1 MITFLVSICLLLAG
15 YFTYGRFVER
25 YFGVSAERDT
35 PVKRLADGVDYQELK
50 PWRMYVIQFLNIAG
64 LGPIFGA
71 IMGAAYGPM
80 AYLWIVV
87 GCIFMGA
94 AHDFFSGMLSLRND
108 GKDLPEI
115 VGTYLGKRMRQVLI
129 VFAAFLLLAVGVS
142 FVNGPA
148 ELLARLTGW
157 DMTLWLWVIF
167 AYYVFATLLP
177 IDKIIGKV
185 YPFMGGAL
193 LFMALGVGAYLIYGD
208 ATGAVEM
215 RELTADSLRNFH
227 SNSDANILFP
237 MLFVV
242 ISCGAISGF
251 HATQSPLMARCM
263 ANEKY
268 ARPVFYGAM
277 VSEGIV
283 ALIWATAAIAYFGGP
298 EGLNAA
304 ADAGKTPAVM
314 VNEICNSWLG
324 RVGAVLAI
332 LGVVACPIT
341 SGDTAFRSMRLIVA
355 QAFRF
360 SQKKLVSRLMVS
372 VPIFVVAYVC
382 CFMDFSTIWKY
393 VGISNQILAT
403 VTLWTAAAFLARS
416 GKVHCVRPHV
426 LHLMRGQIF
435 ELEGCRFFTMGGA
448 KSHDI
453 EDGILE
459 PDAPDFER
467 RLMML
472 QRKPRARYRINHISW
487 WAQELPSDEEYA
499 EARRNL
505 DAVGWQVDYIITHCA
520 PTSIALMGSRHNEA
534 DRLTDFLQEVR
545 ERARYRYWLFGHYH
559 DNKAID
565 EKHILLWEQIVRII

>member
-1 MITFLVSICLLLAG
+1 MITFLVSICLLVAG

-25 YFGVSAERDT
+25 YFGVSAELDT

-215 RELTADSLRNFH
+215 KELTADSLRNFH
-227 SNSDANILFP
+227 SNPDANILFP

-416 GKVHCVRPHV
+416 GKVHWIMTVPA
-426 LHLMRGQIF
+426 MF
-435 ELEGCRFFTMGGA
+435 
-448 KSHDI
+448 
-453 EDGILE
+453 
-459 PDAPDFER
+459 
-467 RLMML
+467 
-472 QRKPRARYRINHISW
+472 
-487 WAQELPSDEEYA
+487 
-499 EARRNL
+499 
-505 DAVGWQVDYIITHCA
+505 
-520 PTSIALMGSRHNEA
+520 
-534 DRLTDFLQEVR
+534 LTDVCVCYLCVAPYKVGGLEMPQVVGNVAGIVVAFALLALFLYKMR
-545 ERARYRYWLFGHYH
+545 RR
-559 DNKAID
+559 
-565 EKHILLWEQIVRII
+565 

>member
-1 MITFLVSICLLLAG
+1 M
-15 YFTYGRFVER
+15 ER

-94 AHDFFSGMLSLRND
+94 AHDFFSGMLSL
-108 GKDLPEI
+108 
-115 VGTYLGKRMRQVLI
+115 
-129 VFAAFLLLAVGVS
+129 
-142 FVNGPA
+142 
-148 ELLARLTGW
+148 TGW

-215 RELTADSLRNFH
+215 KELTADSLRNFH
-227 SNSDANILFP
+227 SNPDANILFP

-277 VSEGIV
+277 VSEGVV

-360 SQKKLVSRLMVS
+360 SQKKLVSRLVVS

-416 GKVHCVRPHV
+416 GKVHWIMTVPA
-426 LHLMRGQIF
+426 MF
-435 ELEGCRFFTMGGA
+435 
-448 KSHDI
+448 
-453 EDGILE
+453 
-459 PDAPDFER
+459 
-467 RLMML
+467 
-472 QRKPRARYRINHISW
+472 
-487 WAQELPSDEEYA
+487 
-499 EARRNL
+499 
-505 DAVGWQVDYIITHCA
+505 
-520 PTSIALMGSRHNEA
+520 
-534 DRLTDFLQEVR
+534 LTDVCVCYLCVAPYKVGGLAMPQVVGNVAGIVAAFALLALFLYKMR
-545 ERARYRYWLFGHYH
+545 RR
-559 DNKAID
+559 
-565 EKHILLWEQIVRII
+565 

>member
-1 MITFLVSICLLLAG
+1 MVG

-215 RELTADSLRNFH
+215 KELTADSLRNFH
-227 SNSDANILFP
+227 SNPDANILFP
-237 MLFVV
+237 ML
-242 ISCGAISGF
+242 
-251 HATQSPLMARCM
+251 
-263 ANEKY
+263 
-268 ARPVFYGAM
+268 
-277 VSEGIV
+277 
-283 ALIWATAAIAYFGGP
+283 
-298 EGLNAA
+298 
-304 ADAGKTPAVM
+304 
-314 VNEICNSWLG
+314 
-324 RVGAVLAI
+324 
-332 LGVVACPIT
+332 
-341 SGDTAFRSMRLIVA
+341 
-355 QAFRF
+355 
-360 SQKKLVSRLMVS
+360 
-372 VPIFVVAYVC
+372 FVVAYVC

-416 GKVHCVRPHV
+416 GKVHWIMTVPA
-426 LHLMRGQIF
+426 MF
-435 ELEGCRFFTMGGA
+435 
-448 KSHDI
+448 
-453 EDGILE
+453 
-459 PDAPDFER
+459 
-467 RLMML
+467 
-472 QRKPRARYRINHISW
+472 
-487 WAQELPSDEEYA
+487 
-499 EARRNL
+499 
-505 DAVGWQVDYIITHCA
+505 
-520 PTSIALMGSRHNEA
+520 
-534 DRLTDFLQEVR
+534 LTDVCVCYLCVAPYKVGGLAMPQVVGNVAGIVAAFALLALFLYKMR
-545 ERARYRYWLFGHYH
+545 RR
-559 DNKAID
+559 
-565 EKHILLWEQIVRII
+565 

>member
-1 MITFLVSICLLLAG
+1 MITFFISFVALVLGYLL
-15 YFTYGRFVER
+15 YGKFVSKVFVPDDR
-25 YFGVSAERDT
+25 KT
-35 PVKRLADGVDYQELK
+35 PAVVINDGIDYVPMPNWK
-50 PWRMYVIQFLNIAG
+50 IFMIQFLNIAG
-64 LGPIFGA
+64 TGPIFGA
-71 IMGAAYGPM
+71 IMGAKFGPA
-80 AYLWIVV
+80 AYLWIIL
-87 GCIFMGA
+87 GCIFAGA
-94 AHDFFSGMLSLRND
+94 THDFFSGMLSMRNN
-108 GKDLPEI
+108 GADLPALI
-115 VGTYLGKRMRQVLI
+115 GKYLGKTPRNVMLVFCVVLLI
-129 VFAAFLLLAVGVS
+129 MVGTVFVYS
-142 FVNGPA
+142 PA
-148 ELLARLTGW
+148 EILGHISGGSLLW
-157 DMTLWLWVIF
+157 IIVIF
-167 AYYVFATLLP
+167 AYYVVATMLP

-215 RELTADSLRNFH
+215 KELTADSLRNFH
-227 SNSDANILFP
+227 SNPDANILFP

-277 VSEGIV
+277 VSEGVV

-416 GKVHCVRPHV
+416 GKVHWIMTVPA
-426 LHLMRGQIF
+426 MF
-435 ELEGCRFFTMGGA
+435 
-448 KSHDI
+448 
-453 EDGILE
+453 
-459 PDAPDFER
+459 
-467 RLMML
+467 
-472 QRKPRARYRINHISW
+472 
-487 WAQELPSDEEYA
+487 
-499 EARRNL
+499 
-505 DAVGWQVDYIITHCA
+505 
-520 PTSIALMGSRHNEA
+520 
-534 DRLTDFLQEVR
+534 LTDVCVCYLCVAPYKVGGLAMPQVVGNVAGIVAAFALLALFLYKMR
-545 ERARYRYWLFGHYH
+545 RR
-559 DNKAID
+559 
-565 EKHILLWEQIVRII
+565 